1 MARGKK
7 RLPVPEWTQAVQAR
21 THTRT
26 ASPAL
31 PDTYCDL
38 YAAVLL
44 RGTAAQTS
52 APAAQTSPPPLASL
66 ETHGHTQDGN
76 KELPLVSLLVLTL
89 LLMRR
94 CGCWHPSN
102 RAPSFRHLG
111 PPRRTATTSNQPT
124 GWSLRWPAHSPLL
137 RRPAPPWNQQKG
149 RSSTGSGSQGP
160 QLLAAFE
167 PICDFGVVNR
177 FVLWV

>member
-52 APAAQTSPPPLASL
+52 APAAQTSPPPPGFARNPWTYARWQQRTSAGVTPGADSLTDAEVRLLASL
-66 ETHGHTQDGN
+66 KSSSQ
-76 KELPLVSLLVLTL
+76 LP
-89 LLMRR
+89 
-94 CGCWHPSN
+94 
-102 RAPSFRHLG
+102 
-111 PPRRTATTSNQPT
+111 PPRPSEEDSHDLESADWLEPQVASPQPT
-124 GWSLRWPAHSPLL
+124 PQAASPTLESAERTIIDWFRQPGAAAP
-137 RRPAPPWNQQKG
+137 RR
-149 RSSTGSGSQGP
+149 
-160 QLLAAFE
+160 
-167 PICDFGVVNR
+167 I
-177 FVLWV
+177 